1 MNTVRY
7 VGMDVHRDTISVALW
22 YETTDLEHVF
32 GIARNQVRLQSL
44 SARAV
49 HFHCYR
55 PPSPSPGRR
64 RDTAGEQPGRRS
76 SRPARPIPPVLDPR
90 F

>member
-1 MNTVRY
+1 MNSVRY

-22 YETTDLEHVF
+22 YVTTDLEHVF
-32 GIARNQVRLQSL
+32 GIARNQVRLQPL
-44 SARAV
+44 SARVV

-64 RDTAGEQPGRRS
+64 RDTAGEQYGAS
-76 SRPARPIPPVLDPR
+76 